1 LTGCAVPPDF
11 DTCWAAADASEL
23 LWCEIDDRAVVFN
36 ARSGETHFLNPA
48 ASEAL
53 ACLAAEPATVDAL
66 AGHLEAAFEWN
77 ETEDVREHAR
87 RLIREFDDL
96 GLVRPVPR

>member
-1 LTGCAVPPDF
+1 MTGRAMPPGF

-96 GLVRPVPR
+96 GLVRPVTR